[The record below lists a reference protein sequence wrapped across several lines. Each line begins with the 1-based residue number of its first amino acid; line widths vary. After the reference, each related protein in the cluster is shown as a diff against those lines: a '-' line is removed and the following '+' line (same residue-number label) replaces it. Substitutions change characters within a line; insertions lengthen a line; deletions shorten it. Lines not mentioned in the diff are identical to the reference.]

1 MIYRERLSHLISYF
15 DIKYQ
20 NFRADH
26 NYSFFEQTSTFSNE
40 SVAKTLLSIK
50 DQSYDYVFEYLKNHK
65 YSNLYNAFSG
75 SGRLIRELNSN
86 GMIECF
92 QNIYNIDNSI
102 NMINFEKKIFS
113 NYHNVNCIC
122 ENFLSQKAFIDY
134 NSLLICHSG
143 LRYVENNFVELVNK
157 LLTFSSYN
165 NDCIISETSISI
177 INLFITELGRQKA
190 HYSCYEKEVTVHR
203 NTRLYYAFLLFNDDF
218 HFKKDILYL
227 SKTYNIGIPDIMID
241 ISGFK
246 KVKQFLIHISNV
258 R

>member
-1 MIYRERLSHLISYF
+1 MSYQEMLSHLIKYF

-20 NFRADH
+20 NFRVDH
-26 NYSFFEQTSTFSNE
+26 NYSYFEHTSTFSNE
-40 SVAKTLLSIK
+40 TVAQTLLSIK

-75 SGRLIRELNSN
+75 SGRLITELNSN
-86 GMIECF
+86 GMIDCF
-92 QNIYNIDNSI
+92 QNIYNIDSSV

-122 ENFLSQKAFIDY
+122 ENFLSQKIFIDY

-143 LRYVENNFVELVNK
+143 LRYVENNLIELISK
-157 LLTFSSYN
+157 LLSFSSYN
-165 NDCIISETSISI
+165 NDCIISETSTSI
-177 INLFITELGRQKA
+177 INSFITELKRQNVQ
-190 HYSCYEKEVTVHR
+190 YSCYEKEVTVHR
-203 NTRLYYAFLLFNDDF
+203 NTRIYYAYLLLNSDLS
-218 HFKKDILYL
+218 FKKNVLDL
-227 SKTYNIGIPDIMID
+227 SKSFDIDISKIIID

-246 KVKQFLIHISNV
+246 SVKQFLIHINNE